1 MVTTLG
7 TAGNQSAETISV
19 LKVRGIFTVLSLL
32 GLLAGCASMNP
43 NVAGNP
49 LSYTSIQNAVPQDDH
64 IAIAKHFEDTAREMQ
79 AKVDEQKRLFEQ
91 YEKEHVYGWQSHN
104 ARAHTLALIRKYE
117 QAARS
122 NLKEAVSHRQM
133 ARKPEQNYAVHGSLR
148 SRNNAI
154 FGEASRAE
162 NN

>member
-7 TAGNQSAETISV
+7 TAGNQPAETISV
-19 LKVRGIFTVLSLL
+19 PKVRGIFTVLSLL

-49 LSYTSIQNAVPQDDH
+49 LSHTSIQNAVPQADH
-64 IAIAKHFEDTAREMQ
+64 IVLAKHFEDTAREMQ
-79 AKVDEQKRLFEQ
+79 AKADEQKRLLEQ

-104 ARAHTLALIRKYE
+104 ARANTLALIRKYE

-122 NLKEAVSHRQM
+122 NLKKAVSHRQM
-133 ARKPEQNYAVHGSLR
+133 ARKPEQNYAVQGTLQ
-148 SRNNAI
+148 RNSI